1 MKCSYLNPTRL
12 RSLAR
17 RLMQPSYPILIIA
30 AAVLFVLYLINRQEG
45 DGAEAVVQTDSY
57 YTLTID
63 GVPAIYFASID
74 NDTTLSGGT
83 VSKDSVATHRER
95 HRAYWV
101 NQLSLLPS
109 CFGRL
114 LIAHDPQ
121 PSNAINYG
129 SERLHRMLDDLYIRI
144 DKQLA
149 GWESQSNELR
159 YYLRVHSVKDYGY
172 NNIAEYSQYVSRQID
187 SLHNLSAAIGC
198 IRDSQRLAL
207 DYTTIYRTRTDTLV
221 RCHPLRSY
229 NHGFRLIQTY
239 NHLTPA
245 RVHTP
250 IDLSKARKELSRL
263 GAFMPRRGRLP
274 ITLAQPKGSYYGE
287 TKGGKPDGYGKLYG
301 ADGSYYSGHWTNGK
315 LNGYGF
321 FCAPHAYLQAGTWK
335 NGVFKGEQLTY
346 TADRIY
352 GIDVSRHQHEQG
364 GKIYPI
370 TWSKLRIVGLGS
382 LSAKKIRGKVDYP
395 VSFVYIKATEGT
407 TVTSKYYHA
416 DYLAAREAGLRVG
429 SYHFLSTTSP
439 ALQQAAHF
447 LNVCHIGKGD
457 LPPVL
462 DVEPSDAQIKAMG
475 GIEKLWGSMR
485 TWLST
490 VHQRTGL
497 RPILYTNQL
506 FINKYLDLAPDIE
519 DNYLVWIARYGQYKP
534 NVKLIYWQ
542 LSPDGRV
549 KGVHG
554 DVDINVFNGY
564 RNQYGDFLTRHAK
577 K

>member
-1 MKCSYLNPTRL
+1 M
-12 RSLAR
+12 
-17 RLMQPSYPILIIA
+17 
-30 AAVLFVLYLINRQEG
+30 
-45 DGAEAVVQTDSY
+45 
-57 YTLTID
+57 
-63 GVPAIYFASID
+63 
-74 NDTTLSGGT
+74 
-83 VSKDSVATHRER
+83 
-95 HRAYWV
+95 
-101 NQLSLLPS
+101 
-109 CFGRL
+109 
-114 LIAHDPQ
+114 
-121 PSNAINYG
+121 
-129 SERLHRMLDDLYIRI
+129 
-144 DKQLA
+144 
-149 GWESQSNELR
+149 
-159 YYLRVHSVKDYGY
+159 
-172 NNIAEYSQYVSRQID
+172 
-187 SLHNLSAAIGC
+187 
-198 IRDSQRLAL
+198 
-207 DYTTIYRTRTDTLV
+207 
-221 RCHPLRSY
+221 
-229 NHGFRLIQTY
+229 
-239 NHLTPA
+239 
-245 RVHTP
+245 
-250 IDLSKARKELSRL
+250 
-263 GAFMPRRGRLP
+263 
-274 ITLAQPKGSYYGE
+274 
-287 TKGGKPDGYGKLYG
+287 
-301 ADGSYYSGHWTNGK
+301 
-315 LNGYGF
+315 
-321 FCAPHAYLQAGTWK
+321 
-335 NGVFKGEQLTY
+335 
-346 TADRIY
+346 
-352 GIDVSRHQHEQG
+352 
-364 GKIYPI
+364 
-370 TWSKLRIVGLGS
+370 RIVGLGS

-447 LNVCHIGKGD
+447 LKVCHISKGD